1 MERTRRLLRSRTDR
15 LISGVCGGV
24 AQYFGFDSVIVRG
37 GFVIVGL
44 INPGVAAIVYLAA
57 VFLIAEEPESGSAN
71 QEHAGWRF
79 DPWTGDPIAH
89 HTPPATTETS
99 IVPHSEDVAEADAPA
114 DSDEALVDAAAKPRR
129 ARKKSSDTTS
139 DSTDA

>member
-1 MERTRRLLRSRTDR
+1 MEQTRRVLRSRTDR

-44 INPGVAAIVYLAA
+44 INPGVAAIVYLVA

-79 DPWTGDPIAH
+79 DPWTGNPIAH
-89 HTPPATTETS
+89 HTAPAASEAA
-99 IVPHSEDVAEADAPA
+99 IVPQADAA
-114 DSDEALVDAAAKPRR
+114 VEVVDASDATDRPPIDATAKPRR
-129 ARKKSSDTTS
+129 TRKKSSDTA
-139 DSTDA
+139 DA